1 MRGRHQSSQTA
12 FPQRWLAHAMRLVAR
27 WHAWREA
34 FRADPHVLWRT
45 SAVRFGGLALL
56 AILIIMGVQML
67 IGALAPR
74 SGGGGG
80 GKYVQEAT
88 LYVAC
93 TNAACRASYTTQ
105 QALDFKGWPLKC
117 EKCGGATVYR
127 ASRCMVCRHWFASA
141 PGATHAC
148 PFCAERVAA
157 EKAKHP
163 DPNRPEKS
171 TDPEDPW

>member
-1 MRGRHQSSQTA
+1 MRGRHHSSRGA
-12 FPQRWLAHAMRLVAR
+12 IPQRCLAYALGLGAR

-34 FRADPHVLWRT
+34 FRENPRVIWR
-45 SAVRFGGLALL
+45 SPAVRLGGLALL
-56 AILIIMGVQML
+56 AIVIIMGVQTL

-74 SGGGGG
+74 SGVGGGG
-80 GKYVQEAT
+80 RYLQEAT

-117 EKCGGATVYR
+117 QKCGGASVYR
-127 ASRCMVCRHWFASA
+127 ASRCGVCRHWFASA
-141 PGATHAC
+141 PGAAHAC
-148 PFCAERVAA
+148 PFCAEKAA
-157 EKAKHP
+157 EENAKRR
-163 DPNRPEKS
+163 DPNRSGRS